1 MSVIGDSIMFKQLT
15 SYFIPKVEI
24 RVNSFDMNSHYDEY
38 ITLEEPEDFKDF
50 QETIVSKYSQT
61 QGFQDIQ
68 FMIEKANGTNEKH
81 YKFKYKLTFKRNITF
96 SNG

>member
-38 ITLEEPEDFKDF
+38 ITLEEPDDYKDF
-50 QETIVSKYSQT
+50 
-61 QGFQDIQ
+61 
-68 FMIEKANGTNEKH
+68 
-81 YKFKYKLTFKRNITF
+81 
-96 SNG
+96 